1 MPSHLILRCQSEDVV
16 YWEEAKKTPHSRM
29 PDSGSR
35 TVCRH
40 YLRGL
45 CMKGGVRGIFQYF
58 PQMVARWL
66 KAQVSSDSGY
76 QLWGTMFCLPINH
89 SGLANF
95 DSHPLILV
103 NESLELLLTFKSW
116 PHFLVVG
123 LHEKSMLHLLQA
135 RPRFHPTSWT
145 PTSCALRETR
155 RRNRWQVWVSASIWS
170 KSNARMY
177 HLSQGHDPPVGF
189 CHGFFVGD
197 LGDLQ
202 YENHRWWV
210 ANWYNKSDVSRYSD
224 VSLLFSCTA
233 LNIARHEPLLE
244 ANHVFYIV

>member
-103 NESLELLLTFKSW
+103 NESLELLQTYGLTSF
-116 PHFLVVG
+116 FMVG
-123 LHEKSMLHLLQA
+123 LHEKSIYRYIYIYVYHLLHA
-135 RPRFHPTSWT
+135 SSFHPTSWT
-145 PTSCALRETR
+145 PTCVPCVKHAVVSQVTSVSIYINLIQIECQNVPPFSRSWPARGFLR
-155 RRNRWQVWVSASIWS
+155 WIFCWGSWGSSIW
-170 KSNARMY
+170 KS
-177 HLSQGHDPPVGF
+177 QVVG
-189 CHGFFVGD
+189 CKLV
-197 LGDLQ
+197 Q
-202 YENHRWWV
+202 
-210 ANWYNKSDVSRYSD
+210 
-224 VSLLFSCTA
+224 
-233 LNIARHEPLLE
+233 
-244 ANHVFYIV
+244 

>member
-1 MPSHLILRCQSEDVV
+1 MSTLLERLV
-16 YWEEAKKTPHSRM
+16 YER
-29 PDSGSR
+29 
-35 TVCRH
+35 
-40 YLRGL
+40 RGE
-45 CMKGGVRGIFQYF
+45 GYFPVF

-76 QLWGTMFCLPINH
+76 QLWGSMFRLPINH

-103 NESLELLLTFKSW
+103 KESLELLLTYGLTSF
-116 PHFLVVG
+116 FMVG
-123 LHEKSMLHLLQA
+123 LHEKSIYRYIYIYVCIYHLLHA
-135 RPRFHPTSWT
+135 SSFHPH
-145 PTSCALRETR
+145 PGHDLCALRFETPSK
-155 RRNRWQVWVSASIWS
+155 QVTSVSICINLIQIECQNVPPFSRSWP
-170 KSNARMY
+170 AR
-177 HLSQGHDPPVGF
+177 GF
-189 CHGFFVGD
+189 LPWIFFCD

-210 ANWYNKSDVSRYSD
+210 VNWYNKSDVSRYSD

-244 ANHVFYIV
+244 AKHVFYIV

>member
-103 NESLELLLTFKSW
+103 KESLELLLTCKSW

-135 RPRFHPTSWT
+135 RPRFHPHPGHPHVCPAFS
-145 PTSCALRETR
+145 RVETGDKCEYLHQFDP
-155 RRNRWQVWVSASIWS
+155 NRMPECTTFLKVMTRPRVFA
-170 KSNARMY
+170 MDF
-177 HLSQGHDPPVGF
+177 L
-189 CHGFFVGD
+189 
-197 LGDLQ
+197 LGILGIF
-202 YENHRWWV
+202 NM
-210 ANWYNKSDVSRYSD
+210 KITGGG
-224 VSLLFSCTA
+224 L
-233 LNIARHEPLLE
+233 
-244 ANHVFYIV
+244 